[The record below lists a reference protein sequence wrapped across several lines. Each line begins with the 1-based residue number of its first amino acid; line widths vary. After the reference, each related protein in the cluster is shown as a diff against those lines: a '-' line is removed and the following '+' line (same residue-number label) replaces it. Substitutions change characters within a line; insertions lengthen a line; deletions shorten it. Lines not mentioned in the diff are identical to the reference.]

1 MSKTWF
7 KKLAE
12 RLFLPMLCVVLLLTP
27 LIGCAQAADT
37 VTARLRP
44 DYTIIIDG
52 AERDFYNAA
61 GQQVHPVAY
70 DGTTY
75 LPVRAIGELMGRNVD
90 WNSSTKTATL
100 AGERTTPPTVGTP
113 DANPGSASVKATLQN
128 SFSVVVDGREF
139 TISRMRKKAFLAQ
152 LHRFADLSWEDTP

>member
-1 MSKTWF
+1 MMSKTWF
-7 KKLAE
+7 KKLTA
-12 RLFLPMLCVVLLLTP
+12 
-27 LIGCAQAADT
+27 GGAAAGAIDSASSSSLASCGSGWGG
-37 VTARLRP
+37 VSSLAMRLRP

-90 WNSSTKTATL
+90 WNESTKTVTL
-100 AGERTTPPTVGTP
+100 SGTRWNHCRAGDRP
-113 DANPGSASVKATLQN
+113 SC
-128 SFSVVVDGREF
+128 RW
-139 TISRMRKKAFLAQ
+139 
-152 LHRFADLSWEDTP
+152 HR

>member
-1 MSKTWF
+1 MMSKTWF
-7 KKLAE
+7 KKLTE
-12 RLFLPMLCVVLLLTP
+12 RVFLPVLCVVLLLTP

-90 WNSSTKTATL
+90 WNERTKTVTL
-100 AGERTTPPTVGTP
+100 SGTRTAAPVAGTADTASKAVHHLAVQVGRRHII
-113 DANPGSASVKATLQN
+113 AV
-128 SFSVVVDGREF
+128 
-139 TISRMRKKAFLAQ
+139 
-152 LHRFADLSWEDTP
+152 

>member
-1 MSKTWF
+1 MMSKTWF

-12 RLFLPMLCVVLLLTP
+12 RVFLPMLCVVQLLTP

-90 WNSSTKTATL
+90 WNESTKTVTL
-100 AGERTTPPTVGTP
+100 SGTRT
-113 DANPGSASVKATLQN
+113 AASVAGTADTASRAQDV
-128 SFSVVVDGREF
+128 SVEVRSDFKIGR
-139 TISRMRKKAFLAQ
+139 A
-152 LHRFADLSWEDTP
+152 HV

>member
-1 MSKTWF
+1 MMSKTWF

-75 LPVRAIGELMGRNVD
+75 LPDR
-90 WNSSTKTATL
+90 K
-100 AGERTTPPTVGTP
+100 
-113 DANPGSASVKATLQN
+113 
-128 SFSVVVDGREF
+128 SVV
-139 TISRMRKKAFLAQ
+139 
-152 LHRFADLSWEDTP
+152 

>member
-1 MSKTWF
+1 MMSKTWF

-12 RLFLPMLCVVLLLTP
+12 RIFLPMLCVVLLLTP

-44 DYTIIIDG
+44 DYTIIIDD

-90 WNSSTKTATL
+90 WNESTKTVTL
-100 AGERTTPPTVGTP
+100 SGTRTCCRYGGYRLQGAGCFRRGAQRFYR
-113 DANPGSASVKATLQN
+113 DR
-128 SFSVVVDGREF
+128 GR
-139 TISRMRKKAFLAQ
+139 
-152 LHRFADLSWEDTP
+152 

>member
-1 MSKTWF
+1 MMSKTWF
-7 KKLAE
+7 KKLTE
-12 RLFLPMLCVVLLLTP
+12 RVFLPVLCVVLLLTP

-90 WNSSTKTATL
+90 WNESTKTVT
-100 AGERTTPPTVGTP
+100 
-113 DANPGSASVKATLQN
+113 QI
-128 SFSVVVDGREF
+128 GR
-139 TISRMRKKAFLAQ
+139 A
-152 LHRFADLSWEDTP
+152 HV